1 MVVMV
6 VVFGLLIKAVADLYA
21 FIVVNDFFSR

>member
-1 MVVMV
+1 MI
-6 VVFGLLIKAVADLYA
+6 VVFGLLMKAVANLYA